1 MELDKAKKR
10 VLDKD
15 DELKAHLRISEEY
28 NQDLL
33 EKYKSL
39 ENVFLESESF
49 PMEEKFEEMKRLDFL

>member
-1 MELDKAKKR
+1 M
-10 VLDKD
+10 LDKD